1 MMNRGPSASLSRRMA
16 ICRGTRGG
24 IAIPFILCIALD
36 APVTAADM
44 QTDSPAH
51 GGTLRVG
58 ITSLSTADAL
68 DPAMA
73 STPGGY
79 AIARQIFDTLTE
91 FGSEG
96 QVNMRLAESMVPDG
110 AADNWV
116 VTLRKARWAGR

>member
-1 MMNRGPSASLSRRMA
+1 MVNRGPGRSLSLRMA
-16 ICRGTRGG
+16 IRRGACGG
-24 IAIPFILCIALD
+24 AIPFILFIMLD
-36 APVTAADM
+36 APVAVSVET
-44 QTDSPAH
+44 QHPAR

-79 AIARQIFDTLTE
+79 AVARQLFDTLTE

-96 QVNMRLAESMVPDG
+96 QLKMRLAESMVPDG
-110 AADNWV
+110 SADN
-116 VTLRKARWAGR
+116 